1 MPDTSPSAIPTGT
14 VRALSF
20 HSEALQADWN
30 YIVYEPPGY
39 ETGALRYPACYLL
52 HGNFGAPRDYIDAGD
67 LPATADRLIAEGKT
81 RPAVIAMPDGGQ
93 SWYLNHEATRMEDAI
108 LGEFI
113 PHIEK
118 TERVIASRAARRIGG
133 ISMGGYG
140 SLRYALKRPELF
152 AAVALMSPAIYADL
166 PHEGSSAWHGAPF
179 CAPRPA
185 GGPVFVPAAWHAQA
199 YPTMIDACPPGPQP
213 KFYIESGAQDEYGIA
228 DEARRLHE
236 AFISRGRESTF
247 GLRPGT
253 HDWTTWKAALE
264 TALPFLLGD
273 APAPTPAETA

>member
-81 RPAVIAMPDGGQ
+81 RAAVIAMPDGGQ

-140 SLRYALKRPELF
+140 SLRYALKRPDLF

-166 PHEGSSAWHGAPF
+166 PHEVNIERLARRALLRATARRRSGVRARRVARAGLSHND
-179 CAPRPA
+179 RRVPA
-185 GGPVFVPAAWHAQA
+185 GPAAQILHR
-199 YPTMIDACPPGPQP
+199 
-213 KFYIESGAQDEYGIA
+213 ERR
-228 DEARRLHE
+228 AR
-236 AFISRGRESTF
+236 
-247 GLRPGT
+247 
-253 HDWTTWKAALE
+253 
-264 TALPFLLGD
+264 
-273 APAPTPAETA
+273 